1 MRIYVFKSET
11 RKDLHA
17 FVGDPSGGKLP
28 QQHGPWTATGVVAA
42 DRAPPHGFSR
52 DAIEK
57 AIDKEGFQLW
67 RLREKE
73 KAPA

>member
-11 RKDLHA
+11 RKDLRA

-28 QQHGPWTATGVVAA
+28 QQHGPWTATGVVSA

-52 DAIEK
+52 DVIEK
-57 AIDKEGFQLW
+57 AIGAEGFQLW
-67 RLREKE
+67 RLREKGN
-73 KAPA
+73 APA